1 MEILIYILIISIFI
15 NTILKISFWKIK
27 FQVLFALFVA
37 IFILYTYPIA
47 TEQSQ
52 IELSQWLEDGKVLSK
67 IAILTTIE
75 AFLYINFCFL
85 SLKNAYSSLK
95 GKMFLFLKIYA
106 GLLVFPASF
115 YVVTQSMFL
124 FTGVDFLYIALGIAL
139 VVLVILPILGYGM
152 RLLLPEEE
160 VRLEVLLL
168 VSIILTFLGLI
179 STANGNIVYVP
190 KEKSI
195 DFQSILYIIGVFALL
210 FCIGFA
216 ANRLKW
222 KVLSRKYHFKK

>member
-27 FQVLFALFVA
+27 FQVLFTLLVAL
-37 IFILYTYPIA
+37 FILYTYPIA
-47 TEQSQ
+47 IEQSQ
-52 IELSQWLEDGKVLSK
+52 TQLMQWLEDGKILSK
-67 IAILTTIE
+67 IAILIIIE

-85 SLKNAYSSLK
+85 SIKNAYFPLK
-95 GKMFLFLKIYA
+95 GKIFLLLKMYS

-115 YVVTQSMFL
+115 YVVTQSMFF

-139 VVLVILPILGYGM
+139 GVLVILPVFSYGM
-152 RLLLPEEE
+152 RRLLPEEE
-160 VRLEVLLL
+160 IRLEVLLL
-168 VSIILTFLGLI
+168 VSIMVTFLGFI
-179 STANGNIVYVP
+179 STANGNIVYIP
-190 KEKSI
+190 KKQSI
-195 DFQSILYIIGVFALL
+195 DFQSISYIIGVFALL

-222 KVLSRKYHFKK
+222 KVLSRKYYFKK